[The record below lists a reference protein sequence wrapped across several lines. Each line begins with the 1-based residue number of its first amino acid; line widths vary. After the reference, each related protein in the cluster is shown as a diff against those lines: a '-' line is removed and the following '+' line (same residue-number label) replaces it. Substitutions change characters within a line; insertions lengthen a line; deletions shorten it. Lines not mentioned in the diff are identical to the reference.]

1 MRHETARAEPD
12 GGLCLCERTMKLYL
26 LINAAL
32 YLLLAIWCTVKHTS
46 TAAGSCYVELNNS
59 GHSEYLVIYGGLQLG
74 LAAIFAY
81 LGFHAEYHRLGLLVA
96 LMFYVPIVLYRGV
109 TILLYKP
116 VSTATLA
123 IGALEAVLLIVALV
137 LWLRSAGSVAP

>member
-1 MRHETARAEPD
+1 
-12 GGLCLCERTMKLYL
+12 MKLYL

-32 YLLLAIWCTVKHTS
+32 YLFLAIGCTVKHTS
-46 TAAGSCYVELNNS
+46 TAAGSGYVELNNS

-74 LAAIFAY
+74 LAAIFGY
-81 LGFHAEYHRLGLLVA
+81 LGFNAEYHRLGLLMA

-116 VSTATLA
+116 VGTVTLA
-123 IGALEAVLLIVALV
+123 VGALEAVLLIAAVILWFKPSPAL
-137 LWLRSAGSVAP
+137 AQ

>member
-1 MRHETARAEPD
+1 MN
-12 GGLCLCERTMKLYL
+12 LYL

-32 YLLLAIWCTVKHTS
+32 YLVLAIGCTVKHTM
-46 TAAGSCYVELNNS
+46 TAAGSGYVELNNS

-81 LGFHAEYHRLGLLVA
+81 LGFNAEYHRLGVLIA
-96 LMFYVPIVLYRGV
+96 MTFYVPIVVYRGV

-116 VSTATLA
+116 VSTVTLA
-123 IGALEAVLLIVALV
+123 IGALEAILLIAALI
-137 LWLRSAGSVAP
+137 LWFKPVSTSAP